1 MPLYNLE
8 QVKKAA
14 QEGSIEYRGR
24 KVQRDIDN
32 LNYSRSDVTQCI
44 LQLSDNNFSKTITH
58 KNDPHPDDVYH
69 FNYIRLDEDGDE
81 LPPDRLY
88 IKFRLIDDYL
98 EIDLGSFH
106 LS

>member
-1 MPLYNLE
+1 MPIYNLE

-24 KVQRDIDN
+24 KVQRDINN
-32 LNYSRSDVTQCI
+32 LNYSPSDVKQCL
-44 LQLSDNNFSKTITH
+44 LQLSESNFSKTIEYE
-58 KNDPHPDDVYH
+58 NIPHPDDVYH
-69 FNYIRLDEDGDE
+69 FNYIRFDEDGDE
-81 LPPDRLY
+81 LLPDHLY
-88 IKFRLIDDYL
+88 IKFRLIDDCL